1 MNAVSQA
8 LAVFSR
14 HPHRRRPYEA
24 AKPEAVE
31 VHAPP
36 GIPTAEPGQPTLEL
50 EVPRELKSSARD
62 RPAAG
67 SHHR

>member
-1 MNAVSQA
+1 MIAVSHA

-24 AKPEAVE
+24 ARPEPVE

-36 GIPTAEPGQPTLEL
+36 GVPTAEPDQPTLEL
-50 EVPRELKSSARD
+50 EVPRELKSSPRD
-62 RPAAG
+62 RPAV
-67 SHHR
+67 